1 MERELWPILYR
12 TVGTV
17 GADFRQKY
25 VQIPGWVLLLTAL
38 WAALHDRP
46 LVWATRPANWSTTR
60 LQPYRIPSPAT
71 LSRRL
76 DGVGLGLLWRAV
88 EDRLRHTA
96 AEHPGLVA
104 FLDGKPLPVGGA
116 SKDREARAGR
126 AVGGFARGYKIHAIW
141 STRVSPEAWEL
152 TPMNESESEVA
163 HRLIP
168 QLTAGGYLL
177 ADGNYDG
184 SPLFDRAAAYGYQ
197 LVTPLPAGTP
207 GGGHRYQSPHRARS
221 LALVRTPFGRAL
233 YATRIAIERSFAH
246 ATIFG
251 GGLGP
256 LPAWIRGRDRVRT
269 WVWAK
274 LLINA
279 ARIINLKDLRHP

>member
-12 TVGTV
+12 TVRAV

-46 LVWATRPANWSTTR
+46 LSWATDPDNWRTTR
-60 LQPYRIPSPAT
+60 LHPYRIPSSAT

-76 DGVGLGLLWRAV
+76 DHIGLGLLWRAV
-88 EDRLRHTA
+88 EVRLRHTA
-96 AEHPGLVA
+96 AEYPGVVA

-116 SKDREARAGR
+116 SKDREARPGR
-126 AVGGFARGYKIHAIW
+126 AVGGFARGYKLHAIW
-141 STRVSPEAWEL
+141 STRVVPEVWEL
-152 TPMNESESEVA
+152 TPLNESEPQVA
-163 HRLIP
+163 HGLIP

-184 SPLFDRAAAYGYQ
+184 SPLFDRAAGQGYQ
-197 LVTPLPAGTP
+197 LVTPLPTGTP
-207 GGGHRYQSPHRARS
+207 GGGHHYQSPHRLRS
-221 LALVRTPFGRAL
+221 LALMQTPFGQAL
-233 YATRIAIERSFAH
+233 YATRIAVEQSFGH
-246 ATIFG
+246 ATAFG
-251 GGLGP
+251 GGLAP
-256 LPAWIRGRDRVRT
+256 LPAWVRGRDRVRT

-279 ARIINLKDLRHP
+279 ARIINLKNLRHP